1 VLKYVIQ
8 ARERGLGVIFITHN
22 PHHAYPVGDRFL
34 LLNRGRSIGYYEKSQ
49 VTRDELTG
57 LMAGGNELEALS
69 HELEA
74 AGGASASVAA
84 ALSEEVGELGLARDT
99 DGQQPNSSHTTTP
112 PSTSA

>member
-1 VLKYVIQ
+1 
-8 ARERGLGVIFITHN
+8 
-22 PHHAYPVGDRFL
+22 VGDRFL